1 MIHRLDGLHSLPDN
15 RNRLARNDKP
25 TLGDF
30 EQTLKELEAQEERDP
45 QATADLPT
53 DSTGEQFSNETH
65 PRRLQGEG
73 SEQGLEVEAFL
84 LPWQLIS
91 QATLSH
97 VARLQVGVRWTGGVR
112 NDDGVATVMAR
123 GAHAQA
129 HVNELSLATV
139 YPGDGYTTVSHAW
152 HPGRAQVAVHK
163 SGESGASHPSM
174 SGLANPWAERL
185 VRWISDPEQR
195 LTAWVRDYG
204 LEDADVSSLIRDLR
218 EHASEQ
224 SVQLARIVINGQE
237 RWNARNAHTTEPR

>member
-1 MIHRLDGLHSLPDN
+1 MIHRLDGLHSLPDD
-15 RNRLARNDKP
+15 RSRPARNDKP
-25 TLGDF
+25 NNGDF
-30 EQTLKELEAQEERDP
+30 EQTLKELEGQEERDP
-45 QATADLPT
+45 QATVDLPA
-53 DSTGEQFSNETH
+53 DSTDEHFPNETH
-65 PRRLQGEG
+65 TTQLQGEG

-84 LPWQLIS
+84 LPWQLLS
-91 QATLSH
+91 QSTLSH
-97 VARLQVGVRWTGGVR
+97 VARLQVGGRWAGGIQ
-112 NDDGVATVMAR
+112 NDDGIATPVAT

-129 HVNELSLATV
+129 HVNELSLTTV
-139 YPGDGYTTVSHAW
+139 YPGDATVSHAW
-152 HPGRAQVAVHK
+152 NPGRAQDAVHK

-237 RWNARNAHTTEPR
+237 RWNARNAHTTEPS